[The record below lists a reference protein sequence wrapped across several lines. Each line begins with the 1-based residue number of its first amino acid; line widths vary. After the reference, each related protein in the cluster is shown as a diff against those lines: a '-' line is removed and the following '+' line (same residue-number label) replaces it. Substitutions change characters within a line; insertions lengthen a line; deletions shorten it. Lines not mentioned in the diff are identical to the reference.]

1 MILNRISEI
10 VVQKQKSNNVINEA
24 FKIVMKYESQD
35 ERGDDIYEEIAV
47 NWLKYQ
53 LDDSRK
59 QKDNYCCKSV
69 FFLD

>member
-1 MILNRISEI
+1 
-10 VVQKQKSNNVINEA
+10 
-24 FKIVMKYESQD
+24 MKYESQD

-59 QKDNYCCKSV
+59 
-69 FFLD
+69 